1 MRSRII
7 QMVYRLQSLVS
18 LGRIA
23 WLASFLFLL
32 CLAHFTNPNDQLIG
46 NWLKYSK
53 EIVGGGIPSD
63 NWYGPS
69 ASILMIPFIHVENL
83 FIATLIYAGLGANFY
98 WLITEEIQNRSFRLL
113 SRIFPLFNVYLF
125 RLLDSSGDTVFEF
138 FLVSAFCY
146 TIVKNRWVWFN
157 VAGIALGELRSAY
170 WIVYLGISLYL
181 LFKYKR
187 SRLAKVKFLIVVP
200 ALVSVLTLNWL
211 LYGVFST
218 AGEGGYTAFFTNNK
232 SSYLV
237 GNSFMVDHFAFGEAG
252 PMTRRCEGL
261 DPCNDHQLFLKTA
274 EENLE
279 HPQAF
284 AFNLLQK
291 SAIYFFEPQKVPRIP
306 GKFSLYEK
314 EGFIK
319 IEEQR
324 LTTANL
330 LASINYFFYRAF
342 LLVSFWFLALY
353 IFIRKF
359 LVGSKPLENKL
370 AYLCFPWLLGSI
382 TGILFVAETR
392 LWIVME
398 LMLIPFICSLFAQ
411 VTAEIKSRLVT

>member
-1 MRSRII
+1 VRTITI
-7 QMVYRLQSLVS
+7 QIVAKFRNFFS

-23 WLASFLFLL
+23 WLMSFLFLL
-32 CLAHFTNPNDQLIG
+32 CLAHLTNPNDQLIG
-46 NWLKYSK
+46 NWLRYSK
-53 EIVGGGIPSD
+53 EIVGGGIPSE
-63 NWYGPS
+63 NWYGPT
-69 ASILMIPFIHVENL
+69 ASILMIPFMHFEN
-83 FIATLIYAGLGANFY
+83 FFFATLIYAGLGANFY
-98 WLITEEIQNRSFRLL
+98 WLITEKIQNHSFRVM
-113 SRIFPLFNVYLF
+113 SRIIPLFNLYFF

-138 FLVSAFCY
+138 FLLTGFCY
-146 TIVKNRWVWFN
+146 AILKNRWILFN
-157 VAGIALGELRSAY
+157 IAGIALGELRSTY
-170 WIVYLGISLYL
+170 WIIYLGISLYL

-187 SRLAKVKFLIVVP
+187 SRLARVKFLIVIP
-200 ALVSVLTLNWL
+200 ALISVLTLNWL

-274 EENLE
+274 KENLE

-330 LASINYFFYRAF
+330 LASINYFLYRA
-342 LLVSFWFLALY
+342 LLLISFWFLALY
-353 IFIRKF
+353 VLIRKF
-359 LVGSKPLENKL
+359 VLGSKPLENKL
-370 AYLCFPWLLGSI
+370 SYLCFPWLLGSI

-398 LMLIPFICSLFAQ
+398 MMLIPFICSLLAQ
-411 VTAEIKSRLVT
+411 VTSEIKARLVN

>member
-1 MRSRII
+1 MRKRTI
-7 QMVYRLQSLVS
+7 QIVGGSPGLFN
-18 LGRIA
+18 LGRFM
-23 WLASFLFLL
+23 WLASFLLL
-32 CLAHFTNPNDQLIG
+32 LSLAHFTNPNDQLIG

-53 EIVGGGIPSD
+53 EIIGGGIPSD
-63 NWYGPS
+63 NWYGPT

-83 FIATLIYAGLGANFY
+83 FFATLIYGGLGANFY

-113 SRIFPLFNVYLF
+113 SRIFPLFNIYLF

-138 FLVSAFCY
+138 FLLTAFCY
-146 TIVKNRWVWFN
+146 AILKNRWIWFN

-170 WIVYLGISLYL
+170 WIIYLGISLYL

-187 SRLAKVKFLIVVP
+187 IRLAKVKFLFIIP
-200 ALVSVLTLNWL
+200 ALVSVLTLNWFF
-211 LYGVFST
+211 YGVFST

-274 EENLE
+274 QENLE
-279 HPQAF
+279 HPQEF

-330 LASINYFFYRAF
+330 IASLNYFLYRA
-342 LLVSFWFLALY
+342 LLLISFWFLAFYAL
-353 IFIRKF
+353 IRKF
-359 LVGSKPLENKL
+359 TVGRKPLENKL
-370 AYLCFPWLLGSI
+370 TYLCFPWILGSI

-398 LMLIPFICSLFAQ
+398 LMLIPFMCSLFAQ
-411 VTAEIKSRLVT
+411 VAAEIKARIVN

>member
-1 MRSRII
+1 MRNRII
-7 QMVYRLQSLVS
+7 QMVYRFESLAS

-23 WLASFLFLL
+23 WLTSFLLLL

-53 EIVGGGIPSD
+53 EIAGGGIPSD

-83 FIATLIYAGLGANFY
+83 FIATLVYAGFGANFY

-138 FLVSAFCY
+138 FLVTAFCY

-181 LFKYKR
+181 LFKHKR

-200 ALVSVLTLNWL
+200 ALVSVLTLNWF

-261 DPCNDHQLFLKTA
+261 DPCSDHQLFLKTA

-330 LASINYFFYRAF
+330 LASINYFLYRA
-342 LLVSFWFLALY
+342 LLLISFWFLALY
-353 IFIRKF
+353 ILIRRFIVDR
-359 LVGSKPLENKL
+359 KPLENRL
-370 AYLCFPWLLGSI
+370 SYLCFPWLLGSI

-411 VTAEIKSRLVT
+411 ITSEIKTRLVT